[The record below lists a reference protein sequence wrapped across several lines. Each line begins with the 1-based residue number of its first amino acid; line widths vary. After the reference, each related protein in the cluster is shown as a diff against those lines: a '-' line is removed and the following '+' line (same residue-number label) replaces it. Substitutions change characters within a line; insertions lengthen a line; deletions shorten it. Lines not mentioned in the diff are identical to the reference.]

1 MEVSSQGHD
10 PAALLSGK
18 NPNTHWVAGWV
29 GPRTYVD
36 VLEDKKVSFVGIR
49 TLYRPASSL
58 VPVSEL
64 IR

>member
-10 PAALLSGK
+10 PAALPPGK

-36 VLEDKKVSFVGIR
+36 VLENKKVFPLLGFEPC
-49 TLYRPASSL
+49 TAQ
-58 VPVSEL
+58 PVA
-64 IR
+64 